1 MKMRL
6 FIGLLIF
13 PLLASAQETWTYQ
26 SDSVYKVNKVKVRK
40 WFNGERPTA
49 TTYYDQ
55 QGRMIKFV
63 LEPFAGGEQT
73 TTYFEFDDKGLL
85 IKQVDSTRN
94 GKPDK
99 KRLKRLK
106 KIGLDVSSLM
116 KNNKPALEVS
126 KYDIEY
132 ANGIVSKLTKYNPDG
147 SLDIVDNFEN
157 NGRKKIRKWY
167 RDGAIYREDTEE
179 CIDDFHNDK
188 YYGWQIQPN
197 SVKIEWNYTFKY
209 EFNNGR
215 IDQFVR
221 FEDGIQKETTKLT
234 YNDHGLLI
242 EAKYYTAERF
252 EYEYYK

>member
-1 MKMRL
+1 MKIRVFIVVL
-6 FIGLLIF
+6 FF
-13 PLLASAQETWTYQ
+13 PLLVSAQETWTYQ

-40 WFNGERPTA
+40 CFNGEKLTDKI
-49 TTYYDQ
+49 YYDQ
-55 QGRMIKFV
+55 EGRMIKFA
-63 LEPFAGGEQT
+63 LAPFIGGEQR
-73 TTYFEFDDKGLL
+73 TTYFQYDNNGRL
-85 IKQVDSTRN
+85 INQVDSTRN

-99 KRLKRLK
+99 KTLK
-106 KIGLDVSSLM
+106 KLKKMGLDMSSQIR
-116 KNNKPALEVS
+116 NNKSPLEVS

-147 SLDIVDNFEN
+147 SLDIVDNFED
-157 NGRKKIRKWY
+157 NGRRKIRKWY

-179 CIDDFHNDK
+179 FIDEFHKDK
-188 YYGWQIQPN
+188 YYGWEIQPN
-197 SVKIEWNYTFKY
+197 SSKMEWNYTFKY

-242 EAKYYTAERF
+242 EAKYYTTERF